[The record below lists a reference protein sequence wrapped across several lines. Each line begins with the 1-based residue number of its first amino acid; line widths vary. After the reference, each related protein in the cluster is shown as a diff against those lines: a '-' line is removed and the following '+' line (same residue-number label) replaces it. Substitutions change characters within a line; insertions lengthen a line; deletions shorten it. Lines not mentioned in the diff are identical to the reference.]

1 MEPAESK
8 NLEEEKTEKTP
19 ETASEAGKPE
29 TKPESGQPE
38 PVQEAEP
45 ESQPEPETSEQE
57 VQEPRVE
64 QTEEQG
70 NGVRLEDLVTKDDLA
85 ERLSA
90 FEAKFEA
97 ILAENKALTEKL
109 AQMSEKY
116 EEHDFGGFARQGV
129 QQKDSFANETF
140 DSYSKQFL

>member
-1 MEPAESK
+1 MDTAESK
-8 NLEEEKTEKTP
+8 NLEEEKTEKNP
-19 ETASEAGKPE
+19 ETAPE
-29 TKPESGQPE
+29 TKSESGQTE
-38 PVQEAEP
+38 PVQETET

>member
-1 MEPAESK
+1 MDTAESK
-8 NLEEEKTEKTP
+8 NLEEEKIEKTP
-19 ETASEAGKPE
+19 ETQHEPEQKPEAGQK
-29 TKPESGQPE
+29 PE
-38 PVQEAEP
+38 PVQEAET

-116 EEHDFGGFARQGV
+116 EEHDFGGFTRQGV